1 MSNCSTNRH
10 ISCIMC
16 ISSKVFSMAVDW
28 RTLVLNCKTAA
39 QCNHRVSSTPLVQK
53 QVAVCF
59 HNVLSLHVLRV
70 CSRLFREVLDPEER
84 LVAVRSSSQG

>member
-1 MSNCSTNRH
+1 
-10 ISCIMC
+10 MC
-16 ISSKVFSMAVDW
+16 ISSEVFSMAVDW
-28 RTLVLNCKTAA
+28 RILVLNCKTAA

-70 CSRLFREVLDPEER
+70 CSRLFREGLDLEET